1 MSGPNAGPIEWEQ
14 VTVQGRPAVL
24 YSRTDNLS
32 PTYEVTY
39 RWLVVTL
46 GETGIELYPV
56 PMSEE
61 GKETNPLDDDEA
73 IVALAEDLVPVP
85 SGP

>member
-1 MSGPNAGPIEWEQ
+1 MARYRSSCPLAAPW
-14 VTVQGRPAVL
+14 
-24 YSRTDNLS
+24 YLS

-46 GETGIELYPV
+46 GETAIELYPV

-61 GKETNPLDDDEA
+61 GQENNPLNNTE
-73 IVALAEDLVPVP
+73 VLVGLAEDLAPVP